1 MSDYP
6 LLSYYW
12 PVRLP
17 PGTGSR
23 LLIPQSRLRSCG
35 PPRFLDRS
43 IHARCPLSPRAAR
56 RLLVPVASSPVPGFI
71 IFGRLATAILC
82 NEVDSGSLLQL
93 RLVCS
98 PYKVSPAELLP
109 PTLARLLVERAIDK
123 ISSFQNIRS
132 ARLILALRTTRKL
145 RKYPDSSFVCF
156 VPFVVKSLV
165 VICLWLR
172 LCRAGF
178 FVV

>member
-1 MSDYP
+1 MLHGRYP
-6 LLSYYW
+6 LLSYYE

-56 RLLVPVASSPVPGFI
+56 RLLIPVASSPVPGFI

-82 NEVDSGSLLQL
+82 NEADSGLLLQL
-93 RLVCS
+93 RLACS
-98 PYKVSPAELLP
+98 PYKASPAELLP

-132 ARLILALRTTRKL
+132 ARLILALRRA
-145 RKYPDSSFVCF
+145 RRFGIIRVSCF
-156 VPFVVKSLV
+156 APFALSAANHPNPKTL
-165 VICLWLR
+165 LTL
-172 LCRAGF
+172 
-178 FVV
+178 